1 MSQNTTTTTCELLP
15 EDVLEDILGH
25 LPVKSLTRFRCV
37 SKSCD
42 SIIIDPT
49 FITKHLKLNLN
60 QSESLISTNTHS
72 GYLLYTTEDKNS
84 SPSSK
89 QLCTVVCNNDRT
101 LTQVSRFEMPSCFD
115 ECYIVGCCNGLFCI
129 ADDDLSHII
138 YLWNPSIRIFK
149 KLLATPFTDEDT
161 TSIVGL
167 AYNSQNNDFKI
178 LRIVSFYCRQEA
190 KAEIYSL
197 STDSWRKVVIS
208 MESLRGYEP
217 NFGKIR
223 RIDPPCIFLNGALH
237 TVAITSSHRFILSFN
252 VNDES
257 FREIMLP
264 PNHLDLDSVYVCWT
278 ELAVFKGSLAV
289 FIYTDYH
296 WVSSVTYG
304 LWRSM
309 TATGLVSI
317 DPESRN
323 QNILAIEDADWYDTC
338 GFEKWGT
345 IGDEA
350 ADFRLSAFGHF
361 ENSKADGFKHLQSR
375 INPVDLAGSE
385 QQKLNDAAG
394 PRLKQTGN
402 ISRSLS

>member
-1 MSQNTTTTTCELLP
+1 MSQNTTTTVRELLP
-15 EDVLEDILGH
+15 EDVVEDILGQ

-42 SIIIDPT
+42 SIITDPT

-101 LTQVSRFEMPSCFD
+101 LTQVSRFEIPSFLDKCN
-115 ECYIVGCCNGLFCI
+115 IVGCCNGLFCL
-129 ADDDLSHII
+129 ADYDLSHII
-138 YLWNPSIRIFK
+138 YLWNPRIRMFK
-149 KLLATPFTDEDT
+149 KLLATPSTDEDT
-161 TSIVGL
+161 RSVIGL

-178 LRIVSFYCRQEA
+178 LRLVSFFWGQEA
-190 KAEIYSL
+190 EAEAEIYSL
-197 STDSWRKVVIS
+197 STDSWRKVVIT

-217 NFGKIR
+217 NFGTIDEF
-223 RIDPPCIFLNGALH
+223 DPPCIFFNGALH
-237 TVAITSSHRFILSFN
+237 TVAITSRHRFILSFN

-264 PNHLDLDSVYVCWT
+264 PNHLDLDDVPVCRT

-289 FIYTDYH
+289 FIYTDDH
-296 WVSSVTYG
+296 WGVFCHIWVMEEYG
-304 LWRSM
+304 VAESWIKKYMVPMILNSHFYGNGCTDNGELLIK

-323 QNILAIEDADWYDTC
+323 QNILAFEDADWVGCT
-338 GFEKWGT
+338 
-345 IGDEA
+345 A
-350 ADFRLSAFGHF
+350 
-361 ENSKADGFKHLQSR
+361 NSMESLILLDG
-375 INPVDLAGSE
+375 E
-385 QQKLNDAAG
+385 
-394 PRLKQTGN
+394 
-402 ISRSLS
+402 